1 MQEKEFKY
9 SYTAPTEE
17 ERKEAESIK
26 REYEGVSATSK
37 VQKLRELDKKVK
49 RWPLAVSLTIGIV
62 ATLIFGLGLTLAL
75 EWSQYVWGVIL
86 GAIGALGMA
95 SAFWFWQILL
105 DKNKKKYGKQIIELA
120 NEIIEKK

>member
-26 REYEGVSATSK
+26 RDYVGFSATSK

-49 RWPLAVSLTIGIV
+49 RSPLVASLTVGII
-62 ATLIFGLGLTLAL
+62 ATLIFGLGLALAL

-120 NEIIEKK
+120 DEIIEKK